1 MAEETT
7 DRSEGIFPGW
17 LPSRNLLEL
26 VQLVESTS
34 RLEPST
40 QKDPEAGGEGRMKGG
55 PLLAGRGLQ
64 VSSRP
69 TRDDSASPPS
79 SHGATTT
86 QIPVHTKSGQPR
98 GGVWIKLAIGGVAVA
113 GLLVFAWVV
122 MSSSDYSD
130 VATIKGERFESDQL
144 AVEPGELLPSFA
156 GLLLVDNPDRW
167 GDTLSDQD
175 LVGKNT
181 VMLIWGSWNEDLV
194 SWSQDLNYIRL
205 VDFEDKD
212 VQFVGLNL
220 DKSRDVAL
228 ASLNDDLKK
237 WPHLFNADER
247 KAEEER
253 PMFRLG
259 VRSSPL
265 ILLID
270 STGRLRAQ
278 GLEPGEVVQAYK
290 ELFE

>member
-7 DRSEGIFPGW
+7 DRSDGIFPGW
-17 LPSRNLLEL
+17 LPSRSLLDL
-26 VQLVESTS
+26 VQLVEPTS

-40 QKDPEAGGEGRMKGG
+40 QRDPEAGDGSSIKGG

-69 TRDDSASPPS
+69 TRDDSASFAS
-79 SHGATTT
+79 SHGATST
-86 QIPVHTKSGQPR
+86 QIPVHTKSGQPSR
-98 GGVWIKLAIGGVAVA
+98 GVWIKLAIGGVVVA

-122 MSSSDYSD
+122 MSRSDYSN
-130 VATIKGERFESDQL
+130 VATIRGERFESDQL

-156 GLLLVDNPDRW
+156 GLLLIDNPGEW

-181 VMLIWGSWNEDLV
+181 VMFIWGSWNEELL

-205 VDFEDKD
+205 VDFENKD

-220 DKSRDVAL
+220 DKSKDDAL
-228 ASLNDDLKK
+228 ASLNDDLSK
-237 WPHLFNADER
+237 WPHLFNADDR

-270 STGRLRAQ
+270 STGRLRAE
-278 GLEPGEVVQAYK
+278 GLEPNEVVDAYK